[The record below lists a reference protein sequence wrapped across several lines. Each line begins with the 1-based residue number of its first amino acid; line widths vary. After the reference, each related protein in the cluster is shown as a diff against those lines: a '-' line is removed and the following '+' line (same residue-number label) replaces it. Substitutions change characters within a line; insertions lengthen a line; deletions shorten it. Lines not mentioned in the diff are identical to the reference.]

1 MNDRN
6 KYAGTRTEQNLWE
19 AFAGES
25 QAGNKYGFFASVAKN
40 RVLNRLPPCF

>member
-6 KYAGTRTEQNLWE
+6 KYTGAQTEQNLWK

-25 QAGNKYGFFASVAKN
+25 QGGSKNSFFASVAKN